1 VVEEEAVVPAA
12 SELGSRPCG
21 FSFFCVCLESTVEML
36 IDDGGFLA
44 GRDVMGEEPGTISDF
59 AVVAIVVAVVVV
71 VVVTAAVVG
80 IGRASI
86 SEVDALDSIT
96 TSVGTLEVFLLVSA
110 VASVG
115 SATVLELFSFSSTL
129 SIDVMSATGVF
140 STSAVDAVISF
151 VES

>member
-59 AVVAIVVAVVVV
+59 ALVAIVVAVV

-110 VASVG
+110 VASDG